1 MKRIRPLSVLLPV
14 LAAGIIPAGALA
26 QQDPLSAL
34 YDSAYVNWQ
43 DGAYPEA
50 LAQLE
55 RLLLTPGGERFLEQV
70 ALLTGELYHAQQIA
84 PDGRNIRFSPDGRY
98 IAYETGARRDVRTH
112 IVDISGAMPREVADV
127 PGAGLVFSPD
137 GKRAAYIAPPTQ
149 PSTALKAAYSDLE
162 RLTAARADQQELI
175 RRSRAIA
182 VLEALESRVMLRDL
196 ESGRE
201 RTVEAGEDLA
211 KLELAFSA
219 DGQALY
225 LTAYPRG
232 QTDRTIV
239 VELRDGRPRAEL
251 VAGPNVYA
259 DVVPLPG
266 GRHLAYAVGRDTIA
280 VRDLSTGAT
289 RTFHGTQAAFSA
301 DGSTLVFVAEENGE
315 NTVNVVSLREDAG
328 EPVGVER
335 TRDPV
340 AAPALSPDGRLVV
353 YQMMPREDWELYVV
367 ARDGTGK
374 RRLTHEIQHDVAPR
388 FLDSRRVLAL
398 IGEPRHRRSYVY
410 DVETG
415 ERTRLHHNNTVR
427 TVAPEYEWAAS
438 PDGSKVLIVADR
450 DGNTISPERSVWL
463 LDLNREV
470 TRDEVLARIRANLAH
485 ERDLRERGERMFA
498 PIAEEVRAAVRDV
511 SATRIYGYASDVFRF
526 GSKHITQPGN
536 QKAIEYYAQKL
547 REFGYEPE
555 LQWFEP
561 RPGIRTANVVATLRG
576 TVDPDLVYVVSSHF
590 DSVERGPGADDN
602 SSGATALLEAARV
615 LASRPQPRTIKFAFF
630 TGEESGL
637 LGSRE
642 FVRRAAE
649 EGLKVVGALNND
661 MLGYANDVRLDN
673 TIRYSN
679 HGLRDLQHA
688 AAFLFTDLITYDAE
702 YYRGTDAAA
711 FYEAWG
717 DIVAGIGSYPIL
729 GNPHYHQEH
738 DVLETVD
745 QRLVAEVSKTTVASI
760 MLMASSPSRLT
771 GLRVTRQGQDVEVA
785 WTPAAESDVRSYIV
799 AYRTPGGEFRTTT
812 VRDARVRLPGVP
824 PGAEIVV
831 KAVNERGL
839 ESWDGARAVA
849 P

>member
-1 MKRIRPLSVLLPV
+1 MKRIRPFSVLLPV
-14 LAAGIIPAGALA
+14 LAAGVAPAGVLA

-43 DGAYPEA
+43 DGAYPDA

-55 RLLLTPGGERFLEQV
+55 RLLQAPGGDRFLEPV
-70 ALLTGELYHAQQIA
+70 ALLTGELYHARQIA
-84 PDGRNIRFSPDGRY
+84 PDGRNIRFGPDGRFL
-98 IAYETGARRDVRTH
+98 AYETGTRSDVRTH
-112 IVDISGAMPREVADV
+112 IVDISDEVPRAVAEVA
-127 PGAGLVFSPD
+127 GAGLVFSPD
-137 GKRAAYIAPPTQ
+137 GRRVAYIAPPAQ
-149 PSTALKAAYSDLE
+149 PSTALKAAYDDFQ
-162 RLTAARADQQELI
+162 RLRAARVDQQELI
-175 RRSRAIA
+175 RRARAIA
-182 VLEALESRVMLRDL
+182 VLEALESRVMMRDL

-201 RTVEAGEDLA
+201 RAVEAGEDLA
-211 KLELAFSA
+211 KLEIAFSA
-219 DGQALY
+219 DGEGLY

-232 QTDRTIV
+232 QTDRTVV
-239 VELRDGRPRAEL
+239 VELREGRPRAEL
-251 VAGPNVYA
+251 VAGPDVYSS
-259 DVVPLPG
+259 VVAIPG
-266 GRHLAYAVGRDTIA
+266 GRHLAYTVGRGTIA

-289 RTFHGTQAAFSA
+289 RTFHGTQPALSA

-315 NTVNVVSLREDAG
+315 NTVNVVSLRDDTDA
-328 EPVGVER
+328 PVVVER
-335 TRDPV
+335 TRNPV
-340 AAPALSPDGRLVV
+340 AAPALSPDGGLVA

-398 IGEPRHRRSYVY
+398 IGEPRHRRSYLY

-438 PDGSKVLIVADR
+438 PDGSKVVIVADR

-463 LDLNREV
+463 LDLDRKV

-536 QKAIEYYAQKL
+536 QKAIEYYAEKL

-561 RPGIRTANVVATLRG
+561 RPGIRTANVIATLRG

-615 LASRPQPRTIKFAFF
+615 LASRPQARTIKFAFF
-630 TGEESGL
+630 TGEEAGL

-649 EGLKVVGALNND
+649 EGMKVVGALNND
-661 MLGYANDVRLDN
+661 MIGYANDVRLDN

-717 DIVAGIGSYPIL
+717 DIVGGIGSYPIL

-738 DVLETVD
+738 DVLETID

-771 GLRVTRQGQDVEVA
+771 GLQVTRQGQDVDVS
-785 WTPAAESDVRSYIV
+785 WTPAAESDVRSYV
-799 AYRTPGGEFRTTT
+799 VTYRTPGGESRTTV

-824 PGAEIVV
+824 PDSEIVV
-831 KAVNERGL
+831 KAVNQRGL
-839 ESWDGARAVA
+839 ESWDGARAAA